1 MLAGQYRQIPHLIPL
16 FPVNDMETREK
27 GFYWVQHEDGKWI
40 VAELGRVDPD
50 GREYWGLPW
59 DEQSYKTTDLHTIGA
74 RIDDPH

>member
-1 MLAGQYRQIPHLIPL
+1 M
-16 FPVNDMETREK
+16 
-27 GFYWVQHEDGKWI
+27 QHEDGKWI